1 MTLRLI
7 VDHRENAVKQILQE
21 PYIEYQ
27 MLEHGDFTFEY
38 NGEMKLIIE
47 RKTIPDLCA
56 SIKDMRYKNQKQSLL
71 SAYPKEAICYVIEGE
86 IQYCKQSGTV
96 GGISI
101 DAIQSCIINTML
113 RDGIKVFNTKN
124 VNDTCDLIKQIY
136 HRFSK
141 DPEKYFA
148 ASTMPA
154 ATEAVVKE
162 KCGSHESCYIAQLC
176 QVPGISK
183 KTAEAIAERHPCM
196 SALLKATSE
205 NSKAAFDGIKTEC
218 KGKQRSISS
227 ACVQNILEYMK

>member
-21 PYIEYQ
+21 PDVEYA
-27 MLEHGDFTFEY
+27 MLEHGDFAFEY
-38 NGEMKLIIE
+38 NGEIKLIIE

-71 SAYPKEAICYVIEGE
+71 STYPKEAICYVIEGE
-86 IQYCKQSGTV
+86 IQYCKQSGTI

-101 DAIQSCIINTML
+101 DAIQSCVINTML

-124 VNDTCDLIKQIY
+124 VTDTCDLIKQIH

-141 DPEKYFA
+141 DPEKYCP
-148 ASTMPA
+148 ASTTP
-154 ATEAVVKE
+154 ATETAIVKE
-162 KCGSHESCYIAQLC
+162 KGITCYIAQLC
-176 QVPGISK
+176 QIPGISK
-183 KTAEAIAERHPCM
+183 KTAEAIAEKHPCM
-196 SALLKATSE
+196 SALLKALSE
-205 NSKAAFDGIKTEC
+205 DPKAAFDGIKTEC

-227 ACVQNILEYMK
+227 ACVQNIIESMK

>member
-27 MLEHGDFTFEY
+27 MLEHGDFAFEY

-71 SAYPKEAICYVIEGE
+71 STYPKEAICYVIEGD

-124 VNDTCDLIKQIY
+124 VTDTCDLIKQIY
-136 HRFSK
+136 NRFSK
-141 DPEKYFA
+141 DPDKYFVA
-148 ASTMPA
+148 LPL
-154 ATEAVVKE
+154 TETAVVKE
-162 KCGSHESCYIAQLC
+162 KGITPESCYIAQLC
-176 QVPGISK
+176 QIPGISK
-183 KTAEAIAERHPCM
+183 KTAEAIAEKHPCM
-196 SALLKATSE
+196 SALFKALSG
-205 NSKAAFDGIKTEC
+205 NSKTAFDGIKTEC
-218 KGKQRSISS
+218 KGRQRNISS
-227 ACVQNILEYMK
+227 ACVHNIMEFMK